1 LGTFRDVYRIDNSKG
16 RIRDEK
22 WVNDEFNFT
31 VTNTVEF
38 EFEIR
43 TQFIRPN
50 AYLSK
55 PSIYGS

>member
-31 VTNTVEF
+31 VTNTVD
-38 EFEIR
+38 INVN
-43 TQFIRPN
+43 ILILLD
-50 AYLSK
+50 Y
-55 PSIYGS
+55 